1 MASAQRVWRS
11 GCAQPWVE
19 SSVGMVG
26 PFSKRAA
33 LKKGTAGKLLK
44 QLLLL
49 CKTPGN
55 ARLPGGFQAHDR
67 RTPTV

>member
-1 MASAQRVWRS
+1 MNHIHRSIWNRSTGTFVAAPEHAHGSGKAQL
-11 GCAQPWVE
+11 WVE
-19 SSVGMVG
+19 ISVGMVG

-49 CKTPGN
+49 
-55 ARLPGGFQAHDR
+55 
-67 RTPTV
+67 

>member
-1 MASAQRVWRS
+1 
-11 GCAQPWVE
+11 
-19 SSVGMVG
+19 MVG

-49 CKTPGN
+49 CKPPGS
-55 ARLPGGFQAHDR
+55 ARLSGGFQAHDR
-67 RTPTV
+67 RTPTL

>member
-1 MASAQRVWRS
+1 
-11 GCAQPWVE
+11 
-19 SSVGMVG
+19 MVG

-49 CKTPGN
+49 CKK
-55 ARLPGGFQAHDR
+55 ARLRKAAGQVSRP
-67 RTPTV
+67 